1 MNPNYSRTL
10 ELISEV
16 GLGGKGNPIK
26 SNLTALHHMFLKNI
40 GSFRKQQKEK
50 AAERP
55 IDPSPPKTHRQ
66 EPDLSPNDI
75 AIGGVR
81 QKKNRPP
88 ARSPRS

>member
-10 ELISEV
+10 ELISEI

-26 SNLTALHHMFLKNI
+26 RNLTALHHMFLKNI

-55 IDPSPPKTHRQ
+55 IDPSPPKTNRP
-66 EPDLSPNDI
+66 EPELSPNDVSV
-75 AIGGVR
+75 GGG
-81 QKKNRPP
+81 KTFKARPP
-88 ARSPRS
+88 RRRPRL